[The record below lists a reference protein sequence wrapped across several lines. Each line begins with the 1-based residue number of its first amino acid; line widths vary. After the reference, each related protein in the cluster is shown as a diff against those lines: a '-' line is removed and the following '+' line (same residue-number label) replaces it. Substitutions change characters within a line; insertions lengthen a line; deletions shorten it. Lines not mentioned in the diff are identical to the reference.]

1 MSDTTNQD
9 RALGESLRSVSE
21 QEQAAKRRRARVTH
35 VLTDD
40 PEYGQFEAGRQSVI
54 VKIEQAIYG
63 STGRDDL
70 LKALALIC
78 VPHERRPNAR

>member
-1 MSDTTNQD
+1 MSDTT
-9 RALGESLRSVSE
+9 
-21 QEQAAKRRRARVTH
+21 AKRGRPRVTH
-35 VLTDD
+35 ALISD

-54 VKIEQAIYG
+54 VKVEQAIYG

-78 VPHERRPNAR
+78 APHERRPNA